1 MKKLFTFS
9 LLLVLL
15 LTLTACGSSNGD
27 DKKIRIGYQKN
38 GTTLLLKGTGDL
50 EKELKELGY
59 KVEWS
64 EFNTAS
70 SILEALN
77 SGAIDLAN
85 AGDAPSVMA
94 VSKGMNFKYI
104 AAERSASQ
112 TEGILVKKD
121 GNITK
126 IEDLKGKRVAYNKAS
141 IAEYLL
147 AVALETVN
155 LTLADVESVIL
166 SPADA
171 SVAFEKGEV
180 DAWVTWDPFMT
191 VSEAKGNTILTTAE
205 GLLNYRSYYFASEE
219 LVDNYPDVVKAYVE
233 NIIKIGTAIDKDSTK
248 AAEILE
254 ENTGIE
260 SSVWVSSYERK
271 TSIPEYINDDV
282 LNDLKTLND
291 GLYAI
296 DLIEKPVEDFTQSI
310 WQP

>member
-1 MKKLFTFS
+1 MKKLLSFS

-15 LTLTACGSSNGD
+15 LALTACGSSNGD

-38 GTTLLLKGTGDL
+38 GVTLLLKDKGEL
-50 EKELKELGY
+50 ESELKKLGY

-85 AGDAPSVMA
+85 GGDAPSVMA
-94 VSKGMNFKYI
+94 ISKGMNIKYI
-104 AAERSASQ
+104 AAERPASDA
-112 TEGILVKKD
+112 EGILVKKD
-121 GNITK
+121 ANITK

-141 IAEYLL
+141 ISEYLL

-180 DAWVTWDPFMT
+180 DAWVTWDPYMT
-191 VSEAKGNTILTTAE
+191 VSEAKGNKILTTAE
-205 GLLNYRSYYFASEE
+205 DLVNYRSYYFASDH
-219 LVDNYPDVVKAYVE
+219 LVENYPDVVKAYVE
-233 NIIKIGTAIDKDSTK
+233 NVIKVGTEIDQDPTK
-248 AAEILE
+248 AAQILE

-260 SSVWVSSYERK
+260 ESVWVASLKRKSS
-271 TSIPEYINDDV
+271 IQEYINEDV

-291 GLYAI
+291 GLFAI
-296 DLIEKPVEDFTQSI
+296 DLIEKPVEDFKQYS

>member
-15 LTLTACGSSNGD
+15 LALTACGSSNGD
-27 DKKIRIGYQKN
+27 DKKIRIGYQKG
-38 GTTLLLKGTGDL
+38 GTTLLLKGNGDL

-271 TSIPEYINDDV
+271 SSIPEYINDDV